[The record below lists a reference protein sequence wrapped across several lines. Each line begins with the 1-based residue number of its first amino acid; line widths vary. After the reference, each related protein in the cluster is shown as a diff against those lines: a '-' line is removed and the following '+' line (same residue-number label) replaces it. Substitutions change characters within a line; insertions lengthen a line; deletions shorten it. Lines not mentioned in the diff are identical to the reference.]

1 MDIRQTAHLNEY
13 DQDPYVKEFRIYI
26 SDKLTS
32 DEARV
37 LPAPWLKYHDAR
49 KEECLPRDGQWDAYR
64 LLLLKTGLKLQSML
78 DWCALNL
85 IGNNSSG
92 TSTKHG
98 MILTGGMIRCCTK
111 CSVASVRSFC

>member
-85 IGNNSSG
+85 IGAVPNVQLHPFAAFVRILKCKEFLLFCFAG
-92 TSTKHG
+92 TPK
-98 MILTGGMIRCCTK
+98 GG
-111 CSVASVRSFC
+111 